1 MAFIAKDLKVN
12 DQIRV
17 RQVRLI
23 DAEGTQVGIVDTRD
37 AMQRAR
43 DADLD
48 LVLVGER
55 AQPPVAR
62 LMDYGKYRYE
72 LQQEAKEARKRSR
85 QSELKAIKFR
95 VKIGDHDY
103 RTKVNH
109 VRRFLSAGHKVKVTI
124 MFRGRERT
132 HPELGKELLQRVA
145 QDVSDLAAVDQ
156 PPQIAGMDMNMTVR
170 PIAADASA
178 AKDDD
183 AGATPK
189 GAAKGNATQGDAA
202 PAGDDGGAQ
211 AGAVG
216 DASPEAAPT
225 G

>member
-1 MAFIAKDLKVN
+1 MDALLRTGPSARMDRRARAVRTRMHALEVESIAKDMKVN

-23 DAEGTQVGIVDTRD
+23 EADGNQIGIVDTRD
-37 AMQRAR
+37 AMRRAR
-43 DADLD
+43 EADLD

-72 LQQEAKEARKRSR
+72 MQQEEKEARKRSR
-85 QSELKAIKFR
+85 QHELKAIKFR

-109 VRRFLSAGHKVKVTI
+109 VRRFLKGGHKVKITI

-132 HPELGKELLQRVA
+132 HPELGKELLNRVT
-145 QDVSDLAAVDQ
+145 QDVSDIATVDQ

-170 PIAADASA
+170 PNSEV
-178 AKDDD
+178 K
-183 AGATPK
+183 
-189 GAAKGNATQGDAA
+189 
-202 PAGDDGGAQ
+202 
-211 AGAVG
+211 
-216 DASPEAAPT
+216 EA
-225 G
+225 